1 MSLTSLEPESSAS
14 ANSAISANHEYYYII
29 EIRICQ
35 HFFARFFKK
44 LFSPENGF
52 TKPFFVSFQKK
63 IKKRGKIFFKKIP
76 SFFCMFYFF
85 LAGFLRPL
93 PCWSG
98 VLLERF
104 FTL

>member
-35 HFFARFFKK
+35 HFLQDFFKK
-44 LFSPENGF
+44 IFLPTNGLI
-52 TKPFFVSFQKK
+52 TPFVLYFEQK
-63 IKKRGKIFFKKIP
+63 IKKRGEIFLKK
-76 SFFCMFYFF
+76 SLFFLSFYFF
-85 LAGFLRPL
+85 LAGFFRGLF
-93 PCWSG
+93 CGSG
-98 VLLERF
+98 FFFERF